1 MGKTA
6 FVLNIADYIAVR
18 RQKTCLIFS
27 LEMSKEQLVNRMLA
41 MESNVD
47 SPEAADGNADRRRL
61 GRSGRGHRHH
71 REFKADH
78 RRYPGY
84 LCYGAGIQMPEGEA
98 EYGLDLVMID
108 TSS

>member
-47 SPEAADGNADRRRL
+47 SQKLRTGTLTDADWDAVVEASAP
-61 GRSGRGHRHH
+61 S
-71 REFKADH
+71 
-78 RRYPGY
+78 
-84 LCYGAGIQMPEGEA
+84 GIQ
-98 EYGLDLVMID
+98 
-108 TSS
+108 S